1 MFCQKCG
8 NIIPED
14 KRFCDYCGEPIP
26 TPINENNN
34 ENINPQ
40 PNQSYNFNNQNSD
53 ENSYSNSSVL
63 LIAKK
68 EKMVKAYQIIM
79 FVLITVFV
87 LSIISAFV
95 SSSKAE
101 LLPADEFSPS
111 NSYEDEYVTTN
122 IIYAL
127 PFYEYYEE
135 SNGEKNISTYYCIAI
150 NQKGEMFTI
159 RTPYEYYVE
168 NLSLYDNLETASIY
182 NYVTVYGNVTKLD
195 SGIVS
200 ELKKTD
206 TSGIFESAVENG
218 NISLLTSPKKESNI
232 VLPFAVFIGILML
245 ISIII
250 YVKQNSKLKAIKTT
264 YKDYG
269 DFVTISDSVK
279 ANHIYEDY
287 KIYASS
293 EYILSKKNNY
303 VLIAVEDVLCMYQ
316 YIHKTNFVVD
326 ETALVLVNKYGEKIN
341 IKYNNNDKDKI
352 KEIILRL
359 QPLCPNAVLGYN
371 SDTMNYIESHKI
383 ARL

>member
-8 NIIPED
+8 NIIPDD

-26 TPINENNN
+26 TPINENDD
-34 ENINPQ
+34 ENFNPQ
-40 PNQSYNFNNQNSD
+40 PNQLNNFNNQNSD
-53 ENSYSNSSVL
+53 ENSYNNPTAI
-63 LIAKK
+63 LISKK
-68 EKMVKAYQIIM
+68 EKKVKAFQIIM
-79 FVLITVFV
+79 FVLISAFV
-87 LSIISAFV
+87 LSTISAFV
-95 SSSKAE
+95 CSSRAE

-111 NSYEDEYVTTN
+111 SAYDNEYVTTN

-135 SNGEKNISTYYCIAI
+135 SNGEKNISTYFCIAI

-168 NLSLYDNLETASIY
+168 NLSLYDDLETASIY

-195 SGIVS
+195 SEIVS
-200 ELKKTD
+200 ELKEKD

-218 NISLLTSPKKESNI
+218 NISLLTSPKKESNSA
-232 VLPFAVFIGILML
+232 LPFAVFVGMLML
-245 ISIII
+245 LSIII
-250 YVKQNSKLKAIKTT
+250 YVKEKSKLKTIKNT

-269 DFVTISDSVK
+269 DFVTISENVK
-279 ANHIYEDY
+279 TNHIYEDNI
-287 KIYASS
+287 IYASS

-341 IKYNNNDKDKI
+341 IKYNKNDKDKI

-371 SDTMNYIESHKI
+371 SDTLNYVESHKTT
-383 ARL
+383 RL

>member
-26 TPINENNN
+26 TPINENDD
-34 ENINPQ
+34 ENFNPQ
-40 PNQSYNFNNQNSD
+40 PNQLNNFNNQNSD
-53 ENSYSNSSVL
+53 ENSYNNPSAI
-63 LIAKK
+63 LISKK
-68 EKMVKAYQIIM
+68 EKNVKAFQIIM
-79 FVLITVFV
+79 FVLISAFV
-87 LSIISAFV
+87 LSTISAFV
-95 SSSKAE
+95 CSSRAG

-111 NSYEDEYVTTN
+111 SAYDNEYVTTN

-135 SNGEKNISTYYCIAI
+135 SNGEKNISTYFCIAI

-168 NLSLYDNLETASIY
+168 NLSLYDDLETASIY
-182 NYVTVYGNVTKLD
+182 NYVTVYGNVTELD

-200 ELKKTD
+200 ELKKKD

-218 NISLLTSPKKESNI
+218 NISLLTSPKKESNSA
-232 VLPFAVFIGILML
+232 LPFAVLVGMLML
-245 ISIII
+245 LSIII
-250 YVKQNSKLKAIKTT
+250 YVKEKSKLKAIKST

-269 DFVTISDSVK
+269 DFVTISDNVK

-326 ETALVLVNKYGEKIN
+326 ETALVIVNKYGEKIN
-341 IKYNNNDKDKI
+341 IKYSKYDKDKI
-352 KEIILRL
+352 KGTILRL

-371 SDTMNYIESHKI
+371 SDTLNYIDSHKT